1 MREAKLERNTNETQ
15 ISLEINL
22 DGTGK
27 AEKKNI
33 KQGLVFLIIC

>member
-27 AEKKNI
+27 QRF
-33 KQGLVFLIIC
+33 KQELVF